1 MPHQC
6 VKCGSFYD
14 DGSSAII
21 QGCNSQTKGASC
33 NGKLFFY
40 VRKERIEELKE
51 ESEQILNLSAKDK
64 KQIEHDVYDLIGE
77 DIDRDKPVILDLES
91 IRILKPGKYELDLV
105 NLFEKRQPLI
115 YRLEDGKYMVDIAET
130 FKKLGAKR

>member
-6 VKCGSFYD
+6 VKCGTFYD
-14 DGSSAII
+14 DGSSAILK
-21 QGCNSQTKGASC
+21 GCTGESEGKKCT
-33 NGKLFFY
+33 GKLFFY
-40 VRKERIEELKE
+40 VRKERMAELE
-51 ESEQILNLSAKDK
+51 QESEQITNLSKKDK
-64 KQIEHDVYDLIGE
+64 KQIENDVYDLLGT
-77 DIDRDKPVILDLES
+77 DIDKTKPVVLDLES

-130 FKKLGAKR
+130 FKKLYGG

>member
-6 VKCGSFYD
+6 VKCGEFYD

-21 QGCNSQTKGASC
+21 EGCNAKDCT
-33 NGKLFFY
+33 GKLFFY
-40 VRKERIEELKE
+40 VRKERMESLKD
-51 ESEQILNLSAKDK
+51 ESDQVANLSKKDK
-64 KQIEHDVYDLIGE
+64 NQIEKDVYDLLGT
-77 DIDRDKPVILDLES
+77 DVDKDKPVVLDLES

-105 NLFEKRQPLI
+105 NLFEKKQPLI

-130 FKKLGAKR
+130 FKKLSFGKNKK

>member
-6 VKCGSFYD
+6 VKCGTFYD

-21 QGCNSQTKGASC
+21 KGCTGDHDNRKCG
-33 NGKLFFY
+33 GKLFFY
-40 VRKERIEELKE
+40 VRKERMKELAKE
-51 ESEQILNLSAKDK
+51 QEAVMNLSQKEK
-64 KQIEHDVYDLIGE
+64 SQIERDVYDLIGDE
-77 DIDRDKPVILDLES
+77 IDRDKPVVLDLES

-130 FKKLGAKR
+130 FKKLRGKK